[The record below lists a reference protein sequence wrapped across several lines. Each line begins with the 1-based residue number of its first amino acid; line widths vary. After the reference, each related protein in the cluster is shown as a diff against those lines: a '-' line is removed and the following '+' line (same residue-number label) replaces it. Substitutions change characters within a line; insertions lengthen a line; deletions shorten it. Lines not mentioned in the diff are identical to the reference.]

1 MQPKKF
7 TQSDIDRA
15 IHVAFGAGFSA
26 GESRKFKTAIEAWEA
41 TQKAADRLRLKQL
54 AQKR

>member
-15 IHVAFGAGFSA
+15 IYIAFGAGFSA
-26 GESRKFKTAIEAWEA
+26 GESSKFRSALEAWEA
-41 TQKAADRLRLKQL
+41 SQKAADRLRRKQL